1 MRISINL
8 ASRPFIELRPLF
20 ARLRLVMAA
29 LAVLAIAVGITAH
42 VMAVNVAASGAAMAA
57 LKSKTLQVQQQTAAN
72 QARMRQPE
80 NRDVLERSEF
90 LNTLFASKAFS
101 WTSVMMDLEHVLPTG
116 VQVTS
121 IDPVIAKDGAV
132 TIRLRVTGDRDRT
145 IQLVRNLEVS
155 QRFVE
160 PRLSGEQALSLDK
173 AKAIG
178 AMGGQRPGTL
188 AVADDLGPSGVEFE
202 IISGYNPLETGV
214 RGKGHGVKSASV
226 EGKTSAA
233 GKNAPK
239 KPVAAGG
246 AR

>member
-1 MRISINL
+1 MRIAINL
-8 ASRPFIELRPLF
+8 ASKPFIELRPLF
-20 ARLRLVMAA
+20 ARLRLAVGG
-29 LAVLAIAVGITAH
+29 LAVLAIALGIVAH
-42 VMAVNVAASGAAMAA
+42 VMAVNVASSGVAMAS
-57 LKSKTLQVQQQTAAN
+57 LKAKTLQVQQQTAAN

-80 NRDVLERSEF
+80 NRGVLERSQF

-101 WTSVMMDLEHVLPTG
+101 WTAVMMDLEHVLPAG

-155 QRFVE
+155 KRFVS

-173 AKAIG
+173 ARAIG
-178 AMGGQRPGTL
+178 AVSAPRAGMQNVSEDAAG
-188 AVADDLGPSGVEFE
+188 SGVEFE
-202 IISGYNPLETGV
+202 IFSGYNPLETVGS
-214 RGKGHGVKSASV
+214 GKGQVVSKKAGTGKVAGTGNGVAKAQV
-226 EGKTSAA
+226 
-233 GKNAPK
+233 P
-239 KPVAAGG
+239 AGG